1 MPKANE
7 VKNVTPTAE
16 ADLKKEET
24 ITKVKEEPK
33 AATEKKPEPKAETK
47 SEPKA
52 EKKSAASKTTTAKAS
67 TTRKTTAKKTASA
80 RKAKESVCLQYAGRE
95 LEVADI
101 VEKVKKA
108 CAGKTIK
115 DIRVYLK
122 PEENMA
128 YYVVNGE
135 DTGSVEM

>member
-7 VKNVTPTAE
+7 LKIVTPTAE

-24 ITKVKEEPK
+24 VTKVKEEPK
-33 AATEKKPEPKAETK
+33 AALEETEPKAEKK

-52 EKKSAASKTTTAKAS
+52 EKKAATSKTTTAKAS
-67 TTRKTTAKKTASA
+67 TTRKTAEKKTATS
-80 RKAKESVCLQYAGRE
+80 RKVKESVCLQYAGRE
-95 LEVADI
+95 LEVTDI
-101 VEKVKKA
+101 VEKAKKA
-108 CAGKTIK
+108 YAGKTIK

-128 YYVVNGE
+128 YYVINGDE
-135 DTGSVEM
+135 TGSIEI

>member
-7 VKNVTPTAE
+7 VKIVTPTAE

-24 ITKVKEEPK
+24 VSKVKEEPK
-33 AATEKKPEPKAETK
+33 AVLEKTEPKAEKK

-52 EKKSAASKTTTAKAS
+52 EKKTAASKTTTAKAS
-67 TTRKTTAKKTASA
+67 TTRKTAEKKTATS

-95 LEVADI
+95 LEVTDI
-101 VEKVKKA
+101 VEKAKKA
-108 CAGKTIK
+108 YAGKTIK

-128 YYVVNGE
+128 YYVINGDE
-135 DTGSVEM
+135 TGSIEI